1 VNNWFHAFCRNAN
14 CVYCVVLWLF
24 GCSQLRK
31 RTIGRWGQKIDWL
44 IDLSVDF
51 PSQWPHQSCNV
62 ENGGNVG
69 VIDRFSLLLL
79 ATFEEVLM
87 LVAVMLAVVPF
98 GFTSLQNTYF
108 Q

>member
-1 VNNWFHAFCRNAN
+1 
-14 CVYCVVLWLF
+14 
-24 GCSQLRK
+24 
-31 RTIGRWGQKIDWL
+31 
-44 IDLSVDF
+44 
-51 PSQWPHQSCNV
+51 V